1 MVAQVT
7 TSVRDDPALRGRL
20 LCTQRGLG
28 GSAPEG
34 TALLAPRELDA
45 LRLVAVG
52 ASNLEIAARL
62 GLSPETVKSHLRSA
76 MRRLGVH
83 DRTAAVHVARV
94 AGVF

>member
-7 TSVRDDPALRGRL
+7 TSVRDDPALRARL
-20 LCTQRGLG
+20 LRIRRGLG

-34 TALLAPRELDA
+34 TALLAPRDLDA
-45 LRLVAVG
+45 LRPVAVG

-62 GLSPETVKSHLRSA
+62 GLSPETDKAYLRSA

-83 DRTAAVHVARV
+83 NRTAAVHAARIT
-94 AGVF
+94 GVL